1 MFSPKGKGALYVV
14 STPIGNLKDIT
25 LRAIEVLKSV
35 DLILA
40 ESPSHTLVLL
50 QFYGIDT
57 KVRKLNQHSKTKEIT
72 RYIRALEEGSNIAY
86 VSNAGTPAISDPG
99 NLLVREAL
107 KADLRVVP
115 VPGASAVTAALS
127 VSGMPSD
134 GFVFLGF
141 LSPKRGRRKKELAEV
156 SNQKRPIVIF
166 ESCHRIQESLQDM
179 LEVLGN
185 REVVMLR
192 EATKL
197 YEEVRFTD
205 LEQLKAQV
213 SEEGL
218 KGEITLVIRGKES
231 LKGSNSWD
239 GKDQEG

>member
-1 MFSPKGKGALYVV
+1 MSSKRKGVLYVV

-40 ESPSHTLVLL
+40 ESPTHTKVLL
-50 QFYGIDT
+50 KAYGIDT
-57 KVRKLNQHSKTKEIT
+57 KVRKLNQHSSKRDLTK
-72 RYIRALEEGSNIAY
+72 YIRSLEAGSSIAY
-86 VSNAGTPAISDPG
+86 VSNAGTPGISDPG

-107 KADLRVVP
+107 KANIQVSP
-115 VPGASAVTAALS
+115 IPGPSAVTAALS

-141 LSPKRGRRKKELAEV
+141 LSRRRGKRKRELMEI
-156 SNQKRPIVIF
+156 SNQKGSIVIF
-166 ESCHRIQESLQDM
+166 ESSHRIHESLQDM

-185 REVVMLR
+185 REVVILR

-197 YEEVRFTD
+197 FEEVSLTN
-205 LEQLKAQV
+205 LEQLKVQAL
-213 SEEGL
+213 EKEL

-231 LKGSNSWD
+231 
-239 GKDQEG
+239 